1 MLHKLPQGMRLVRMA
16 SKESGRAIWELLWEV
31 VCLRF
36 SARKL
41 GFEEYFE
48 LALFRVEFEPG
59 QRVDD
64 LFGWRASA
72 WLDERANAT
81 HWRACANDKLLMS
94 KLLSRSADL
103 PLPDI
108 VACYSPIGRTL
119 DGAPHFSDPSAFEAF
134 LQESETFPLIVKPI
148 AGTYGRGV
156 IEISGCD
163 EKGNLLGKSG
173 DVLADDE
180 LSSLLENPHFGGAL
194 VQKKLKN
201 HPALRELVGDTLSTV
216 RMIVCIAEDKT
227 PHLAAVFWKVARGCN
242 VTDNFA
248 RGVTGNML
256 AGIDLASGAVLGL
269 HSGLWPAGAML
280 THHPETGKPVSE
292 FNLPDW
298 ARARELVLMAARE
311 LPGLRL
317 QGWDVALTDDG
328 PLLLEVNTEISLE
341 YVQFLTG
348 KPFLSA
354 TVRGFFADLL

>member
-1 MLHKLPQGMRLVRMA
+1 MLHKLPRVMRLVRMA

-31 VCLRF
+31 IYLRF

-48 LALFRVEFEPG
+48 LALFRVEFEPD
-59 QRVDD
+59 QSVDD

-103 PLPDI
+103 PLPEI
-108 VACYSPIGRTL
+108 VACYSPTGRTL
-119 DGAPHFSDPSAFEAF
+119 DCAPHFSDPSAFEAF
-134 LQESETFPLIVKPI
+134 LKKSEAFPLIVKPI

-163 EKGNLLGKSG
+163 EQGNLLGKSG

-180 LSSLLENPHFGGAL
+180 LSSLLENPNFGGTL
-194 VQKKLKN
+194 VQKKLEN

-256 AGIDLASGAVLGL
+256 AGIDLSSGAMLGL
-269 HSGLWPAGAML
+269 YSGLWPAGGML
-280 THHPETGKPVSE
+280 THHPETERPVAG
-292 FNLPDW
+292 FVLPNW
-298 ARARELVLMAARE
+298 ELAKHTVLKAARE

-317 QGWDVALTDDG
+317 QGWDVAFTPQG
-328 PLLLEVNTEISLE
+328 PVLLEVNSESNVVLSQ
-341 YVQFLTG
+341 YVSRRA
-348 KPFLSA
+348 FLSNE
-354 TVRGFFADLL
+354 VREVFSDAF

>member
-1 MLHKLPQGMRLVRMA
+1 MLHKLPRVMRLGRMA
-16 SKESGRAIWELLWEV
+16 SKESGRSIWELLWEV
-31 VCLRF
+31 IYLRF

-48 LALFRVEFEPG
+48 LALFRVEFEPD
-59 QRVDD
+59 QRIDD

-103 PLPDI
+103 PLPEI
-108 VACYSPIGRTL
+108 VACYSPTGRTL
-119 DGAPHFSDPSAFEAF
+119 DGAPHFSDPSAFEVF
-134 LQESETFPLIVKPI
+134 LKRSEAFPLIVKPI

-156 IEISGCD
+156 IEISGYD
-163 EKGNLLGKSG
+163 EQGNLQGKSG

-180 LSSLLENPHFGGAL
+180 LSSLLENPNFGGAL
-194 VQKKLKN
+194 VQKKLEN

-256 AGIDLASGAVLGL
+256 AGIDLTSGAMLGL
-269 HSGLWPAGAML
+269 YSGLWPAGGML
-280 THHPETGKPVSE
+280 THHPETERPVAG
-292 FNLPDW
+292 FVLPDW
-298 ARARELVLMAARE
+298 ELAKHTVLKAACE

-317 QGWDVALTDDG
+317 QGWDVAFTPQG
-328 PLLLEVNTEISLE
+328 PVLLEVNSESNVVLSQ
-341 YVQFLTG
+341 YVSRRA
-348 KPFLSA
+348 FLSNE
-354 TVRGFFADLL
+354 VREVFSDAF